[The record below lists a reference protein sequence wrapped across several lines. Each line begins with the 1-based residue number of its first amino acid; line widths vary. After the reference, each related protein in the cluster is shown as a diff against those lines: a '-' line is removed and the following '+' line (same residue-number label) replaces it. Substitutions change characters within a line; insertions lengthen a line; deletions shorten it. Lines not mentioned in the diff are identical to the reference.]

1 MFYLRQPLVT
11 GIFIASNGQEIWGGG
26 GGDTTWQSSSFYPQG
41 RFTSRTEKCFGQYKT
56 RIWPRGRC
64 WDKSFKSEQIH
75 DDSVELAIWISSTAR
90 TALVKSSNIWSQR
103 INLLML
109 KCSYLSKARL
119 NTHRLPSWERRGGE
133 RESNIKNREVNKEG
147 ALFLIIAATLRIK
160 A

>member
-1 MFYLRQPLVT
+1 
-11 GIFIASNGQEIWGGG
+11 
-26 GGDTTWQSSSFYPQG
+26 
-41 RFTSRTEKCFGQYKT
+41 
-56 RIWPRGRC
+56 
-64 WDKSFKSEQIH
+64 
-75 DDSVELAIWISSTAR
+75 
-90 TALVKSSNIWSQR
+90 
-103 INLLML
+103 ML

>member
-1 MFYLRQPLVT
+1 MGKKF
-11 GIFIASNGQEIWGGG
+11 GGGG